1 MRREA
6 HRSARVSRVD
16 AIAAVEQ
23 NAVVREF
30 SPKMGRGVLVSHRQ
44 RGWTVAPLC
53 LALCLALAGC
63 SSQPSSDAEVRSKLR
78 LTRPEWNVSP
88 VSAAVPR
95 GVTADDL
102 VAPDGRCAGDPAPA
116 ETGTRP
122 GALNFQA
129 GPEVPSA
136 RPAATPAPSAEPSG
150 RGGIALEMTECDVIR
165 AAGHTDQVEISANE
179 RGERSVILSYLQGPH
194 PGIYRFV
201 SGRLKSIERAPVPD
215 VPVAAK
221 PSGKKP
227 AKKPVPN

>member
-1 MRREA
+1 
-6 HRSARVSRVD
+6 
-16 AIAAVEQ
+16 VEQ
-23 NAVVREF
+23 YDRVREF
-30 SPKMGRGVLVSHRQ
+30 TPTTGTGALVSHRQ
-44 RGWTVAPLC
+44 RGWTVAV
-53 LALCLALAGC
+53 LCLALAGC

-116 ETGTRP
+116 ERGGGP
-122 GALNFQA
+122 GALYFQA

-136 RPAATPAPSAEPSG
+136 RPAATPTPSAEPSG
-150 RGGIALEMTECDVIR
+150 RGIALEMTECDVVR
-165 AAGHTDQVEISANE
+165 AAGHTDQVEISADE
-179 RGERSVILSYLQGPH
+179 RGERSVVLSYLQGPR

-227 AKKPVPN
+227 AKKPVSI

>member
-1 MRREA
+1 
-6 HRSARVSRVD
+6 V
-16 AIAAVEQ
+16 AA
-23 NAVVREF
+23 F
-30 SPKMGRGVLVSHRQ
+30 
-44 RGWTVAPLC
+44 
-53 LALCLALAGC
+53 CLALAGC
-63 SSQPSSDAEVRSKLR
+63 SSQPSSDAELKSKLR

-88 VSAAVPR
+88 LSAAVPR

-102 VAPDGRCAGDPAPA
+102 VGPDGRCAGDPAPA
-116 ETGTRP
+116 APAAPAGTGAGPR
-122 GALNFQA
+122 ALYFQA
-129 GPEVPSA
+129 GPEVPSG
-136 RPAATPAPSAEPSG
+136 RPAAAPAPSAEPSG
-150 RGGIALEMTECDVIR
+150 RGIALEMTECDVIR